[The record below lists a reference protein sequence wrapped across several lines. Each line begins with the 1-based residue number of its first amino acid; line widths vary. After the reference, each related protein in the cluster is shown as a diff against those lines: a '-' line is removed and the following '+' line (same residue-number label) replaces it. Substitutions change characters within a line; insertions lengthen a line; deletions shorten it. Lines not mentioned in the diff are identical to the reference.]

1 MRANP
6 LGLRDAQTV
15 GKVSRL
21 LSNPC
26 SLHTTIVTQNYY
38 NTLWIHSSLGFK
50 PVIRSIFKVLKT
62 NQELQIYC
70 WVLQVLMSQQREPY
84 KEARMSALLLQPD
97 VHWWRITETNEDR
110 PTCRALQSR
119 IICVGCTELNRGQ
132 ETIYIYLK
140 CSNPKEMS
148 AFNVTKGGKIL
159 VRRYKQK
166 DHLIKGERFCLVMIN
181 LSTFIH
187 YIVAWGGGWGGH
199 SRSVRFGKEIILLH
213 IPGIE

>member
-1 MRANP
+1 
-6 LGLRDAQTV
+6 
-15 GKVSRL
+15 
-21 LSNPC
+21 
-26 SLHTTIVTQNYY
+26 
-38 NTLWIHSSLGFK
+38 
-50 PVIRSIFKVLKT
+50 
-62 NQELQIYC
+62 
-70 WVLQVLMSQQREPY
+70 
-84 KEARMSALLLQPD
+84 
-97 VHWWRITETNEDR
+97 
-110 PTCRALQSR
+110 
-119 IICVGCTELNRGQ
+119 
-132 ETIYIYLK
+132 
-140 CSNPKEMS
+140 MS